1 MKWNRNLTF
10 FSLLGLQD
18 VFLSTLKLQA
28 TSLST
33 HWLCLNVSGDSL

>member
-1 MKWNRNLTF
+1 MKWNHKLTL

-18 VFLSTLKLQA
+18 ASLSTLKLQV

-33 HWLCLNVSGDSL
+33 HWLFLNVSGDSW